1 MDNHKGIAI
10 VLAMFAA
17 LLVMLAG
24 KSCTDNMNNKNNK
37 KSNSAPTGGSFSVTA
52 QNNTLNQQNGVNEY
66 TITGSSEV
74 TTESIE
80 YITDILGRVVGTVA
94 QSSTEPT
101 EATTEPQVEYVT
113 DILGRV
119 VSIIEP
125 ETVITTEDPTAVT
138 EYKNPLE
145 EYLEEHPNPT
155 VSGKDKDIDGE
166 HYTVPSSLYI
176 TIG

>member
-1 MDNHKGIAI
+1 MENQKGIAI

-24 KSCTDNMNNKNNK
+24 KSCTDNINKKNKNN
-37 KSNSAPTGGSFSVTA
+37 SSTAGSFNVTA
-52 QNNTLNQQNGVNEY
+52 KNNTLTQNNGINEY
-66 TITGSSEV
+66 TITGSSET

-80 YITDILGRVVGTVA
+80 YITDILGRVIGTVA
-94 QSSTEPT
+94 PTSTEPT
-101 EATTEPQVEYVT
+101 ESTTEPQVEYVT

-125 ETVITTEDPTAVT
+125 ETVTTTEAAT
-138 EYKNPLE
+138 EATKKINPLE

-155 VSGKDKDIDGE
+155 VSGNKKDIDGE
-166 HYTVPSSLYI
+166 DYTVPSSLYI